1 MFLGLLLVAVSTA
14 AADDMTAVLVVTLV
28 VVDVVVNRRF
38 SAQNLKM
45 GFCIRKAMNRKRKKS
60 SANIMK
66 INNKSYYD

>member
-1 MFLGLLLVAVSTA
+1 MGLLLVAVSTA